1 MRSQSK
7 AILVGGL
14 LVLLGY
20 ALGSAAGDGSVYAQ
34 GRSSSIEWAGVSVPD
49 GGGAVI
55 FRESP
60 LSAAEP
66 LVWFVD
72 SKGNKRHVK

>member
-14 LVLLGY
+14 LVFLGY
-20 ALGSAAGDGSVYAQ
+20 VLGSAANDGSAYAQ
-34 GRSSSIEWAGVSVPD
+34 SRSSSAGWAGVSVPD

-55 FRESP
+55 FRES
-60 LSAAEP
+60 SMSTADVM
-66 LVWFVD
+66 VWFVD
-72 SKGNKRHVK
+72 SKGTKRNVR